1 MMPPKS
7 CDVGRGGATTV
18 RVIKNINN
26 NVSLC
31 LDNDRNEV
39 VAFGKGIGFKKPPY
53 ELDIS
58 QIDRTFYHV
67 DQTYTRMINDIPEQI
82 LDISARVIDYAR
94 TKLENPLSSNIV
106 FTLADHLSFA
116 LRRYREN
123 MNLKL
128 PIVYDVQ
135 YLFRVEMQIGWKAL
149 ALVEREM
156 KVRLPQEEAAY
167 VALHII
173 NAETNKRGKKTKPDE
188 EIISEITEIIER
200 DLSIRVDKDGFNYS
214 RFVTH
219 MHYLLCRGKNKE
231 FVESENRI
239 LYEQMKETFP
249 EIYQCARKICRPL
262 SGSLSAWSTPAASVI
277 SRPVPSPTS

>member
-1 MMPPKS
+1 M
-7 CDVGRGGATTV
+7 

-67 DQTYTRMINDIPEQI
+67 DQTYIRMINDIPEQI

-149 ALVEREM
+149 ALVEKEM

-262 SGSLSAWSTPAASVI
+262 SESLSAWSTPAASVI